1 MNLTRTA
8 TLLMLGVATLAAPLA
23 SQAATTTPMT
33 SLHPYNVEQTFIV
46 EVDKMAD
53 KNGMV
58 SKKDF
63 MKMMSKR
70 FDTMDTGKQGMLTK
84 EQLMR
89 IFSDT
94 TGS

>member
-1 MNLTRTA
+1 MNLRRTA
-8 TLLMLGVATLAAPLA
+8 TLLMLGVAALAAPIA
-23 SQAATTTPMT
+23 SQAAMSTPMT
-33 SLHPYNVEQTFIV
+33 SLHPYNVEQTFVV

-63 MKMMSKR
+63 TKMMSKR
-70 FDTMDTGKQGMLTK
+70 FDAVDMGKHGMLTK